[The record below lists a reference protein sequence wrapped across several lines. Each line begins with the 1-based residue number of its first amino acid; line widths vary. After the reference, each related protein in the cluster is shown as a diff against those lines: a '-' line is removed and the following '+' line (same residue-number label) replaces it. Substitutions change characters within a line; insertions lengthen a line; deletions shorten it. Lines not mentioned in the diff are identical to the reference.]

1 MENSNVI
8 FLSNVRLSFP
18 HLTEPQKT
26 VNQLTGSVR
35 VSYNAEFIMPES
47 HLGYQQFMR
56 RFAELAAVKGK
67 ENAAAL
73 MQMIMADRKAR
84 CFGRGEEK
92 VNKNTFIP
100 FDGYAGGV
108 YISAG
113 SDRQPQVIQAD
124 GSPVDPTNTMAY
136 QALTRNMYGGC
147 KVNVAIKPWW
157 QSPNAEKQYGHGIR
171 CDLVAIQFAGDD
183 TPFGE
188 GTPDVKGLFGAVAQT
203 SAAAGMFGA
212 SAAPA
217 DLPSFFK

>member
-26 VNQLTGSVR
+26 VNEVTGSTR
-35 VSYNAEFIMPES
+35 ISFNAEFIMPEAHPS
-47 HLGYQQFMR
+47 FAQFWALYQKLMVEA
-56 RFAELAAVKGK
+56 FAE
-67 ENAAAL
+67 NAPVV
-73 MQMIMADRKAR
+73 MNMIAADRKLR
-84 CFGRGEEK
+84 CYGRGEEK
-92 VNKNTFIP
+92 VNKKTFTP
-100 FDGYAGGV
+100 YDGYAGNV
-108 YISAG
+108 YLTAG
-113 SDRQPQVIQAD
+113 SERQPQVIQAD
-124 GSPVDPTNTMAY
+124 GSPVDPTNSMAY

-203 SAAAGMFGA
+203 SVGAGMF
-212 SAAPA
+212 SPAPA
-217 DLPSFFK
+217 ELPSFFK